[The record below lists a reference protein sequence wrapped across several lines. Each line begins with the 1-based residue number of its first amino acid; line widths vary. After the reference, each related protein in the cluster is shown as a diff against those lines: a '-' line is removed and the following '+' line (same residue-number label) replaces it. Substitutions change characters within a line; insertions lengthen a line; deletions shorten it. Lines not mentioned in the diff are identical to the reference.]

1 MPEATEDQL
10 VIEKT
15 PRYFVVKKAV
25 ERMQVNSYRLDEGI
39 EDSRNCK
46 ERDKKTAIED
56 LQVNGLASR

>member
-25 ERMQVNSYRLDEGI
+25 ERMQVSSHRLNDVI

-46 ERDKKTAIED
+46 ERGKKTVIED